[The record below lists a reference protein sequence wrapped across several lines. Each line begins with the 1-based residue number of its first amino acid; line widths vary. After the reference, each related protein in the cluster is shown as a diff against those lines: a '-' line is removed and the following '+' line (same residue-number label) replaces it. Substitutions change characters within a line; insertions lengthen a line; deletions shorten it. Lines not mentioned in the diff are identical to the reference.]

1 MYYGGNT
8 TYIKVGDHQYV
19 ERKLA
24 AMWTTMMLLA
34 W

>member
-1 MYYGGNT
+1 VPDYL
-8 TYIKVGDHQYV
+8 KVGDHQYV

-24 AMWTTMMLLA
+24 AMWISLMLLA